1 MQIQNNS
8 EIKTDTATEKLYD
21 LCMIENLCRGNQ
33 EQVKQMIQVFI
44 EETPLAVEN
53 IKSAYKKSDFVV
65 IKKIA
70 HRIKPVLSY
79 YAIVKIEKD
88 IQLIEVMA
96 EEGIASNELEQK
108 INKVDDVLNLIVEQM
123 KTNLSEL

>member
-1 MQIQNNS
+1 MQTETN
-8 EIKTDTATEKLYD
+8 TAVKAGTGAEKLYD
-21 LCMIENLCRGNQ
+21 LCMIEKLCRGNQ

-44 EETPLAVEN
+44 DQTPQAVEE
-53 IKSAYKKSDFVV
+53 IRLAYKKNDFTVV
-65 IKKIA
+65 KKTA

-96 EEGIASNELEQK
+96 EEGIATHELELK
-108 INKVDDVLNLIVEQM
+108 IKKVEDVVSRIVEQM
-123 KTNLSEL
+123 KSTFLS